1 MPAYAQVLKYR
12 ILNIIQRKDLSYYPN
27 VGFTVYERIQ
37 NKIKFMTTL
46 AKRGF
51 SISKNI
57 LFSVLTSKAARL
69 LGKPGKVA
77 LILHDAYRKMTSASA
92 EKSGFAQVKDM
103 MFTLMR
109 LIRNYANGQYR
120 QVSGK
125 TVLIGLATV
134 LYLLLP
140 IDLVPDF
147 IPMLGLMDDLSLIT
161 WFIKAFQKELLKFQ
175 EWEAGQPLPA

>member
-1 MPAYAQVLKYR
+1 MINRISAQTNYTAFMASLA
-12 ILNIIQRKDLSYYPN
+12 
-27 VGFTVYERIQ
+27 ERG
-37 NKIKFMTTL
+37 L
-46 AKRGF
+46 

-57 LFSVLTSKAARL
+57 IFSVLTSKAARL
-69 LGKPGKVA
+69 LGKPGKIA
-77 LILHDAYRKMTSASA
+77 LVLHDAYKKLTSASA

-103 MFTLMR
+103 MFTLIR
-109 LIRNYANGQYR
+109 LIRSYASGQYR
-120 QVSGK
+120 QVSTK

-161 WFIKAFQKELLKFQ
+161 WFIKAFQQELVKFQ
-175 EWEAGQPLPA
+175 LWESQQALPA